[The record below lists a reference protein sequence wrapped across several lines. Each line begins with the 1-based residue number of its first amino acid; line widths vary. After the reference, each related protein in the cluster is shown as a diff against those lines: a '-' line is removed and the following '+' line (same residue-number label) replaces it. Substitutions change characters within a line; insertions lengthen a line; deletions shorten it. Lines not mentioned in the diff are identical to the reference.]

1 MIVFR
6 AANNGQL
13 GNPNCLNY
21 LRNISISENDH
32 FFLPWGGCVLR
43 DGTQNGDLVSF
54 KSVSE
59 FKERKLLG
67 EYQWL
72 LLTLHL
78 FIDQVLSILTALLN
92 HKMNWD

>member
-1 MIVFR
+1 MV
-6 AANNGQL
+6 NL

-21 LRNISISENDH
+21 LRNISISKNDH

-78 FIDQVLSILTALLN
+78 FIDQVLSILIASLN
-92 HKMNWD
+92 HKMNWDRLNNW

>member
-1 MIVFR
+1 MV
-6 AANNGQL
+6 NL

-21 LRNISISENDH
+21 LRNISISENEH

-43 DGTQNGDLVSF
+43 DCTQNGDLVSF

-59 FKERKLLG
+59 FKDRKLLG
-67 EYQWL
+67 EHQWL

-78 FIDQVLSILTALLN
+78 FIDHVSGFITYLG
-92 HKMNWD
+92 KG